1 MANRSRSTSIA
12 LATLL
17 ALPIAT
23 TLSQLTINPAV
34 AQSNRCSL
42 SIQPNK
48 SRYARGEYISINF
61 EVKRNG
67 HPVDNTSV
75 LVQESFYHEF
85 EKKTKQRRLAQGQT
99 NHQGSFTL
107 QYQVSPEQ
115 FKDKVNLS
123 FVNPV
128 AGGCSRSFI
137 IPIGR

>member
-1 MANRSRSTSIA
+1 MTNRTFSTSIA
-12 LATLL
+12 LAALLTLPV
-17 ALPIAT
+17 AGI
-23 TLSQLTINPAV
+23 LSQLTINPAV
-34 AQSNRCSL
+34 AQSNRCRL
-42 SIQPNK
+42 TIHPNQP
-48 SRYARGEYISINF
+48 RYPRGQNISIHF

-67 HPVDNTSV
+67 HPVANTPV

-85 EKKTKQRRLAQGQT
+85 EKKTKQSRLAQGQT

-107 QYQVSPEQ
+107 QYQVPPEQ

-128 AGGCSRSFI
+128 AGGCSRSYI

>member
-1 MANRSRSTSIA
+1 MLNRSRSTSIA

-17 ALPIAT
+17 ALPIAA

-34 AQSNRCSL
+34 AQSNRCRLIIQPSQDRYSRGTNL
-42 SIQPNK
+42 SI
-48 SRYARGEYISINF
+48 RF

-67 HPVDNTSV
+67 YAVDNTPV

-107 QYQVSPEQ
+107 QYQVPPEQ

-128 AGGCSRSFI
+128 ADGCSRSYI

>member
-1 MANRSRSTSIA
+1 MLNRSRFTATALTALSVVSIA
-12 LATLL
+12 G
-17 ALPIAT
+17 

-42 SIQPNK
+42 TIHPSQ
-48 SRYARGEYISINF
+48 SRYLREKYISIHF

-67 HPVDNTSV
+67 HPVDNTPV

-107 QYQVSPEQ
+107 QYQVPPEV

-128 AGGCSRSFI
+128 NGGCSRSYI